1 MAGAIRRMM
10 VYLDGSEESL
20 AAAAYAVV
28 LAHQTRAAL
37 HALYVVNTRALSDLV
52 TARIFLASEQ
62 DEYQHDLE
70 TDAARY
76 LNYAVKL
83 GADRGVSV
91 EPIRSEGTVNQE
103 IKAKVEEMEIDLL
116 VIGELARIRSRRDE
130 FFDETERA
138 MRSVE
143 CSVLIVKDEERV
155 WDLYE
160 SL

>member
-1 MAGAIRRMM
+1 MTGVISRMM

-20 AAAAYAVV
+20 AAAAYAVA
-28 LAHQTRAAL
+28 LSGQTGASL
-37 HALYVVNTRALSDLV
+37 YALYVVNTRALSDLV
-52 TARIFLASEQ
+52 TARIFIASEQ

-70 TDAARY
+70 ADAERY

-83 GADRGVSV
+83 GADRGVTV
-91 EPIRSEGTVNQE
+91 EPLRSEGTVNQE
-103 IKAKVEEMEIDLL
+103 IKSKVEELGIDLL
-116 VIGELARIRSRRDE
+116 LIGELARIRSRRDE

-143 CSVLIVKDEERV
+143 CPVLIVKDEERV

-160 SL
+160 AL